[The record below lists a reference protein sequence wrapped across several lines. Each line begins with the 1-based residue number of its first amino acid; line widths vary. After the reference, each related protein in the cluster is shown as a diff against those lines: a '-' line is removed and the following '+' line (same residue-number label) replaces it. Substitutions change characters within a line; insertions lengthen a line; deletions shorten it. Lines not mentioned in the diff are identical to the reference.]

1 MESKI
6 ENIVIPNSMDM
17 YNGFKYICANI
28 NENNINYFKQNIHI
42 LGIIETVS
50 KTFGY
55 AYLSNIIKYEEFKCI
70 DWKKIKILNDI
81 GSPKQE
87 IFNIN
92 NQEILLSPT
101 TLRYIQF
108 SFDML
113 SYAKNILKLNSLNVV
128 EIGGG
133 YGFQSVLFYHFCDL
147 FNIKID
153 KYTII
158 DLPETNNL
166 QKHFVKEACKYS
178 ENKND
183 IIITDYKN
191 INLDNTNFLISNYA
205 LGEFYKSWQ
214 DYYIENVVKHIP
226 HGYICWNFMNNTQIH
241 EYFFKIKNII
251 IEEENPQ
258 TNYSQFKNHIIKY

>member
-1 MESKI
+1 MERKVEYKDSM
-6 ENIVIPNSMDM
+6 NMDM

-28 NENNINYFKQNIHI
+28 NENNINYFKQNIEI
-42 LGIIETVS
+42 IGVIETVF
-50 KTFGY
+50 KIFGD
-55 AYLSNIIKYEEFKCI
+55 AYLINIMKYDESKYI

-81 GSPKQE
+81 GTPKQE
-87 IFNIN
+87 KFIIN
-92 NQEILLSPT
+92 NEEIMLSPT

-113 SYAKNILKLNSLNVV
+113 SYAKNILNLNSLNVV

-133 YGFQSVLFYHFCDL
+133 YGFQSVLLYELSDL
-147 FNIKID
+147 FKIKID

-166 QKHFVKEACKYS
+166 QKHFIKEVYKFT
-178 ENKND
+178 ENKHD
-183 IIITDYKN
+183 IVITDYKN
-191 INLDNTNFLISNYA
+191 INLDNPNFLISNYA

-214 DYYIENVVKHIP
+214 DYYIENVIKHID
-226 HGYICWNFMNNTQIH
+226 HGYICWNFINNTNIH
-241 EYFFKIKNII
+241 EYFLKIKNIS

-258 TNYSQFKNHIIKY
+258 TNCSHVKNHIIKY